1 MMRKLLWMIAVLLC
15 AGAATAQTLFRQI
28 SYAEALAKAK
38 AEGKTVFMDF
48 YTDWCGPCK
57 LMMREVFP
65 QKGVGDYMNSH
76 FVSIKVNAE
85 KGEGISLAKRYNIQ
99 AYPTFVIIDPQE
111 NEKGRLEG
119 YREAEVFIPT
129 LNRII
134 DPNETPEKLQARYDA
149 GERTAA
155 LVRAYAAMIMNRCKG
170 RRLSLEQLQRNTAE
184 AEAIAQD
191 YFSHLDKAG
200 KLNPE
205 NMFVYRSY
213 TGSTDSPSGQ
223 FMLANRGAF
232 GEYNAEIDSL
242 LRQLCLRDLRQY
254 VSGTIT
260 YDETKLQALKK
271 EMDVMGVIVGGKLD
285 PVLALIKE
293 RAGSE
298 DNYLS
303 AFERAF
309 GQLPADMQ
317 MSAISGVVNR
327 FKDKEESVRK
337 KAGKCIRRQMVD
349 MDSSLLY
356 SAFMSLYEI
365 EGPRH

>member
-1 MMRKLLWMIAVLLC
+1 MLMALGCLTLK
-15 AGAATAQTLFRQI
+15 AQTNFRTITYQQ
-28 SYAEALAKAK
+28 ALAQAK

-155 LVRAYAAMIMNRCKG
+155 LVRAYAAMIMNRGKG

-205 NMFVYRSY
+205 NMFVYRTY
-213 TGSTDSPSGQ
+213 TGSTEKPSGQ
-223 FMLANRGAF
+223 FMLASRGAF
-232 GEYNAEIDSL
+232 GQYNAEIDSL
-242 LRQLCLRDLRQY
+242 LRQFCLRDLSRY
-254 VSGTIT
+254 VSGTVP
-260 YDETKLQALKK
+260 YDEAKLQALKNV
-271 EMDVMGVIVGGKLD
+271 MDRMNVNPDGKYD
-285 PVLALIKE
+285 PVFSLIKE

-337 KAGKCIRRQMVD
+337 KAGKSIRRQMVD
-349 MDSSLLY
+349 MDSGLLY